1 MNCEMKENMHS
12 YTSEDHSNE
21 MAVFMQQ
28 MIPHHKNAINMVKVL
43 MKQAQDADTVALLQ
57 DSDMTNIMYDILAQQ
72 SYQIHQFR
80 NYLGPLGLLPATT
93 AAPTPTPT
101 AATPGTPAP
110 TPGTPAP
117 TTAAPTPTPT
127 SPPAV
132 ADVQESSDSS
142 ATLLALSA
150 VGLAL
155 SI

>member
-1 MNCEMKENMHS
+1 
-12 YTSEDHSNE
+12 
-21 MAVFMQQ
+21 
-28 MIPHHKNAINMVKVL
+28 
-43 MKQAQDADTVALLQ
+43 
-57 DSDMTNIMYDILAQQ
+57 MTNIMYDILAQQ

-101 AATPGTPAP
+101 
-110 TPGTPAP
+110 
-117 TTAAPTPTPT
+117 